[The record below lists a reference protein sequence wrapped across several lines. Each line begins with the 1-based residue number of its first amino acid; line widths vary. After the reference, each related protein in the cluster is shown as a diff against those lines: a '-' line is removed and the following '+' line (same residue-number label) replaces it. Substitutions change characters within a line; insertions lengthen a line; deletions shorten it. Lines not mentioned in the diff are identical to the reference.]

1 MKDLICKTKKCAW
14 MNITFLEGILLSLLI
29 FSVAITVDIST
40 EKYYLTNA
48 KPLESIEIEVTEYQG
63 AMGFGLIKASGS
75 FYQSVPC
82 TIFSATL
89 TIKNIDTNH
98 ITLIPLN
105 HVHLNLSIFDFSD
118 GTTPVDL
125 SVHTP
130 KDLLPGIY
138 TMTLD
143 AIYNCSY
150 GMLTDR
156 KHHMYT
162 SNEFKISPPKI

>member
-1 MKDLICKTKKCAW
+1 MKDLICKTKKCSW

-29 FSVAITVDIST
+29 FSVAITVDIFT
-40 EKYYLTNA
+40 EKYYLTHA
-48 KPLESIEIEVTEYQG
+48 KPLESIEIEVSESHG
-63 AMGFGLIKASGS
+63 KRGFGLIQATGS

-82 TIFSATL
+82 AIYAATL

-98 ITLIPLN
+98 ITVIPLD
-105 HVHLNLSIFDFSD
+105 HIHINLSIFDFSD
-118 GTTPVDL
+118 DRTPVDL

-130 KDLLPGIY
+130 KDLVPGIY

-156 KHHMYT
+156 KHHKYT
-162 SNEFKISPPKI
+162 SNEFTVK